1 MKRLVERAT
10 ELAQHHESLENR
22 TNFHAAQHTKHISA
36 AAAAIAALNV
46 DVGHVKAALD
56 QHLSTAAAER
66 TTSLTSLPDLK
77 SSDSPPPPSPPSLA
91 KAIGSVS
98 SLTQVVQALSSFNA
112 SITQPPP
119 PAPPSAPSAPKP
131 DTTPAV
137 AQSSAFKH
145 PGTFHVQLATS
156 PPAVAP
162 PAAIFGAHTSE
173 AEIACTQPGC
183 GEDDAAQGAMR
194 RPMVEAPPPEAMEAK
209 MVGSFNPPS
218 INGQEGAGGIDTS
231 SPPQSTEAVSSM
243 TSVGGLLHSMSII
256 GSNQF
261 DYHLQGIN
269 NLPISR
275 DTNSGRLITTY
286 PCMCPTSA
294 LSYPCQCAQAV
305 SGADVKAETQVAAE
319 EAVEED
325 HTVAKTDGDGVVETR
340 ATKEGEEEPQAKDE
354 EAAAAESEGDGQN
367 DGGAEEEKEEAGEE
381 GKEGANEE
389 VKEGVGEEGKDAS
402 EESKD
407 ASEESKDASEESK
420 EGAGEDVNQEAEEEA
435 KEAGDEEAVA
445 MEGKEEV
452 VDEATSH
459 GKEQEDANRKAAD
472 DGTAVHT
479 LTSSV
484 HPMEGAAAALES

>member
-1 MKRLVERAT
+1 SLAWLVRQLEADAEALEGRVHTAVTELDVLKGSVFNIDSSVSDLQSSSGDMKRLVERAT

-98 SLTQVVQALSSFNA
+98 SLTQVVQALSSSNA

-119 PAPPSAPSAPKP
+119 QAPPSAPSAPKP

-243 TSVGGLLHSMSII
+243 TS
-256 GSNQF
+256 
-261 DYHLQGIN
+261 
-269 NLPISR
+269 
-275 DTNSGRLITTY
+275 
-286 PCMCPTSA
+286 
-294 LSYPCQCAQAV
+294 AV

-407 ASEESKDASEESK
+407 VSEESKDASEENK
-420 EGAGEDVNQEAEEEA
+420 EGAGEDINQEAEDEA